1 MRARWVGGG
10 ALGITIALAGVL
22 LTGPPVWMV
31 DLLAA
36 RFPGCLFRVQTDEPV
51 VALTIDDAPDEGTT
65 PALLEV
71 LRRHDAR
78 ATFFLIG
85 EQVPG
90 REHVVRR
97 MTAEGHEIGNHFTRD
112 RPGIGLEPEEF
123 ARDLHAAHEALAPYG
138 SLRWARPGSG
148 WYSQAMVD
156 VMHRMGYQCALGSI
170 YPYDATIPSV
180 DFASWHILRNVR
192 PGAIIVLHD
201 RGGRGWR
208 SARALG
214 RVLPALRVRGYRVVT
229 LSRLASGVEPPPERP
244 TRSME

>member
-1 MRARWVGGG
+1 MRARRLGWG
-10 ALGITIALAGVL
+10 ALGITLASAGVL
-22 LTGPPVWMV
+22 LTGPPVRLV
-31 DLLAA
+31 DLVAA

-51 VALTIDDAPDEGTT
+51 VALTIDDAPDERTT

-85 EQVPG
+85 EQVAG
-90 REHVVRR
+90 REQVVRR

-112 RPGIGLEPEEF
+112 RAGIGLEPEEF
-123 ARDLHAAHEALAPYG
+123 ARDLRAAHEALSPHG

-148 WYSQAMVD
+148 WYSREMVD
-156 VMHRMGYQCALGSI
+156 AMHRLGYRCALGSV

-192 PGAIIVLHD
+192 PGAILVLHD
-201 RGGRGWR
+201 RGNRGWR
-208 SARALG
+208 SARTLG
-214 RVLPALRVRGYRVVT
+214 RVLPALRARGYRVVT
-229 LSRLASGVEPPPERP
+229 LSRLAPGIEPPPESPLGSR
-244 TRSME
+244 E